1 MPDDKREP
9 EIILFQNIDNWKEWL
24 EKNHKNSDGIWMQIA
39 KKNKEIK
46 SIDYQEGLE
55 VALCYGWIDGQ
66 KKSYDDNS
74 WLQKFTP
81 RRAKSIWSKVNK
93 DKVELMIK
101 NGKMQASGLAEI
113 EKAKQNGM
121 WDNAYESQKNITVPE
136 EFKTE
141 LDKNEKAKKFFESL
155 NNSNRYS
162 FLFRI
167 HTAKKPETKTK
178 KIKQFIEMLEKGET
192 FH

>member
-113 EKAKQNGM
+113 EKVKQNGM

-141 LDKNEKAKKFFESL
+141 LDNNERAKIFFESL
-155 NNSNRYS
+155 NSSNRYS